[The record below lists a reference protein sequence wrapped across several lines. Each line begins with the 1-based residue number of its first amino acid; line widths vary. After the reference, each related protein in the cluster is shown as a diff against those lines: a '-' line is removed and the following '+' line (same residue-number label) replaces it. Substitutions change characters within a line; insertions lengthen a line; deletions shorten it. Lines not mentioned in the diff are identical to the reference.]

1 MKKLTN
7 KIKTYIAEQ
16 RYARARKIVD
26 EYESQN
32 QIEDSNTPTENI
44 QTPEQQTP
52 IIEETTTSTQEVAEQ
67 PTLTEEERL
76 NKKYPVQY
84 LTYASCL
91 KSEEIEGVGTI
102 EYNHRETFLLNKY
115 SKSMSKSAIQ
125 LTGDNATS
133 AKLNILT
140 DSKLD
145 QYIIAQDGTK
155 YKIITAARPLYC
167 KQFATQAQINQ
178 DINITNNIARTW
190 AINDLKTQSIIDNE
204 FGN

>member
-16 RYARARKIVD
+16 KYARARKIVD

-32 QIEDSNTPTENI
+32 HIEDGNTPTENI

-52 IIEETTTSTQEVAEQ
+52 IIEETTSTQEVAEQ

-76 NKKYPVQY
+76 NKQYPAHY
-84 LTYASCL
+84 LTYASYL

-102 EYNHRETFLLNKY
+102 TYNHRETFLLNNNLRGL
-115 SKSMSKSAIQ
+115 STSAIQ

-133 AKLNILT
+133 AKLKIVT
-140 DSKLD
+140 DSNLD
-145 QYIIAQDGTK
+145 IYIIAQDGTK
-155 YKIITAARPLYC
+155 YQILTASLPTFR
-167 KQFATQAQINQ
+167 KEFATQVEINKN
-178 DINITNNIARTW
+178 INFVNNLSRKT
-190 AINDLKTQSIIDNE
+190 AIENLKTQNIIDKE
-204 FGN
+204 FDN